1 MILAIT
7 GATGFVGSH
16 LVDQAL
22 AAGHQVRALA
32 RREQPRRDGLTW
44 VPGNLAGPGTLV
56 EGADAVIHVAGIVN
70 ATDRAGFVS
79 GNIDGTRSMIAA
91 ANDAGVTRFVHV
103 SSLAAREPHLSD
115 YGWSKSQ
122 ADRLVQLSGL
132 NWTIVRPPAVFGP
145 RDREML
151 ELFRLA
157 RRGVVPLPPRG
168 NRLSVIAAE
177 DLARLLLTLA
187 TGDGARHMVL
197 EPDDGRPGGWDHRD
211 FARAIG
217 RAVGRRAV
225 PLSMPGA
232 LLSAGAR
239 VDRLVRGPRA
249 KLTPDRV
256 GYFRHADWVSH
267 ALPSPALWRAEHD
280 TVGALA
286 NTAAWY
292 RANDLL

>member
-16 LVDQAL
+16 LVDRAL
-22 AAGHQVRALA
+22 DAGHEVRALT
-32 RREQPRRDGLTW
+32 RREQPPRDGVTW
-44 VPGNLAGPGTLV
+44 VPGNLAGPGALV

-70 ATDRAGFVS
+70 AADRAGFVS

-91 ANDAGVTRFVHV
+91 AGAAGVERFIHI

-132 NWTIVRPPAVFGP
+132 DWTIVRPPAIFGP
-145 RDREML
+145 RDHEML
-151 ELFRLA
+151 ELFRFA
-157 RRGVVPLPPRG
+157 RRGLVPLPPRG
-168 NRLSVIAAE
+168 NRMSVIAVE

-187 TGDGARHMVL
+187 TGDGARHMML

-211 FARAIG
+211 FARALG
-217 RAVGRRAV
+217 RAVGRRAWPV
-225 PLSMPGA
+225 SLPGA
-232 LLSAGAR
+232 MLSGAAR
-239 VDRLVRGPRA
+239 IDRMVRGARA

-256 GYFRHADWVSH
+256 NYFRHPDWVAH

-280 TVGALA
+280 TPAALA
-286 NTAAWY
+286 ATAEWY
-292 RANDLL
+292 RAHDLL

>member
-22 AAGHQVRALA
+22 AAGHQVRAMT
-32 RREQPRRDGLTW
+32 RREQSAREGLTW
-44 VPGNLAGPGTLV
+44 VPGNLSGPGALV
-56 EGADAVIHVAGIVN
+56 EGATAVIHVAGIVN
-70 ATDRAGFVS
+70 AADRAGFVS

-91 ANDAGVTRFVHV
+91 ANDAGVSRFVHV

-115 YGWSKSQ
+115 YGWSKSRSE
-122 ADRLVQLSGL
+122 RLVQLSGL
-132 NWTIVRPPAVFGP
+132 DWTIVRPPAVFGP
-145 RDREML
+145 RDHEML
-151 ELFRLA
+151 ELFRFA

-168 NRLSVIAAE
+168 NRMSVIAAT

-187 TGDGARHMVL
+187 TGDGARHMTL

-211 FARAIG
+211 FARAIA
-217 RAVGRRAV
+217 RALGRRAIPV
-225 PLSMPGA
+225 SMPGA
-232 LLSAGAR
+232 LLSAAAR
-239 VDRLVRGPRA
+239 IDRLARGSRA

-256 GYFRHADWVSH
+256 GYFRHPDWVSH

-280 TVGALA
+280 TLCALSD
-286 NTAAWY
+286 TAEWY

>member
-22 AAGHQVRALA
+22 AAGHQVRALI
-32 RREQPRRDGLTW
+32 RREQPARDGVTW
-44 VPGNLAGPGTLV
+44 VAGNLAGPGTLV

-70 ATDRAGFVS
+70 AADRAGFVS
-79 GNIDGTRSMIAA
+79 GNIDGTRSMISAA
-91 ANDAGVTRFVHV
+91 GAAGVQRFVHV

-122 ADRLVQLSGL
+122 SERLVQLSGL
-132 NWTIVRPPAVFGP
+132 DWTIVRPPAVFGP
-145 RDREML
+145 RDHEML
-151 ELFRLA
+151 ELFRFA
-157 RRGVVPLPPRG
+157 SRGIVPLPPRG

-187 TGDGARHMVL
+187 TGDGARHMML

-211 FARAIG
+211 FARALAK
-217 RAVGRRAV
+217 AVGRRAL
-225 PLSMPGA
+225 PLSLPGA
-232 LLSAGAR
+232 VLSAAAR
-239 VDRLVRGPRA
+239 LDRMFRGPRA

-256 GYFRHADWVSH
+256 GYFRHPDWIAH

-280 TVGALA
+280 TAAALA
-286 NTAAWY
+286 RTAEWY
-292 RANDLL
+292 RAHDLL

>member
-22 AAGHQVRALA
+22 AAGHQVRAMT
-32 RREQPRRDGLTW
+32 RRDQPARSGLTW
-44 VPGNLAGPGTLV
+44 VPGNLSGPGALV

-70 ATDRAGFVS
+70 AADRAGFVS

-91 ANDAGVTRFVHV
+91 ANDASVTRFIHV

-115 YGWSKSQ
+115 YGWSKLQ
-122 ADRLVQLSGL
+122 AERLVQLSGL
-132 NWTIVRPPAVFGP
+132 DWTIVRPPAVFGP
-145 RDREML
+145 RDHEML
-151 ELFRLA
+151 ELFRFA
-157 RRGVVPLPPRG
+157 RRGIVPLPPRG
-168 NRLSVIAAE
+168 NRMSVIAAD

-187 TGDGARHMVL
+187 IGDGAHHLIV

-217 RAVGRRAV
+217 RAVGRRTI
-225 PLSMPGA
+225 PLSMPGT

-239 VDRLVRGPRA
+239 IDRMFRGARA

-256 GYFRHADWVSH
+256 GYFRHPDWVSH

-280 TVGALA
+280 TQRALTD
-286 NTAAWY
+286 TAEWY